1 MARVALC
8 ATGSVAAYRVPDL
21 ARALIS
27 DGHEVRIVAS
37 RSTLRFVGEDA
48 LSFSSNADP
57 PVLKLTGK
65 AEHVEVS
72 EWCDVVLMAPATLNS
87 IAKVVHGTCDTP
99 PTLTFVAAL
108 GAGKRCL
115 VAPAMSG
122 SMYRSPPCREALNK
136 LRRWNVEVVEPVL
149 EDGKAK
155 LAPLDS
161 IVAAVRTGLEGKRV
175 VVTGG
180 PTQEPIDD
188 VRVITNPSSGL
199 TAAEICRELKAR
211 GAEITLVKGPVD
223 IDAPADEIVEV
234 VTTEEMLNAVKRVI
248 EGSDCLIMCAAPS
261 DFKPKRRAPGKV
273 PSDSEITVEL
283 EPTPKIVKEV
293 FPRFEGLKVAFKTDP
308 NPVEGARKLADRVP
322 VDLIVA
328 NPPEVMG
335 SEKGRWW
342 ILNGNG
348 EVLRTVEGG
357 KRTLAVELCDLIEGR
372 LGG

>member
-21 ARALIS
+21 ARALTS

-37 RSTLRFVGEDA
+37 RSALRFVGEDA
-48 LSFSSNADP
+48 LSFSSNAGP
-57 PVLKLTGK
+57 PVLELTGK

-72 EWCDVVLMAPATLNS
+72 EWCDVALMAPATLNS

-122 SMYRSPPCREALNK
+122 SMYASPPCREALNR
-136 LRRWNVEVVEPVL
+136 LREWNVEVVEPVL
-149 EDGKAK
+149 EEGKAK
-155 LAPLDS
+155 LAPLES
-161 IVAAVRTGLEGKRV
+161 IVAAVRAGLEGRKV

-188 VRVITNPSSGL
+188 VRVITNPSSGR

-211 GAEITLVKGPVD
+211 GAEVTLVKGPVN
-223 IDAPADEIVEV
+223 IDAPADDVVEV
-234 VTTEEMLNAVKRVI
+234 VTTEEMLNAVK
-248 EGSDCLIMCAAPS
+248 EATKDADCLVMCAAPS
-261 DFKPKRRAPGKV
+261 DFKPKRKVPGKV
-273 PSDSEITVEL
+273 PSDSELTLEL
-283 EPTPKIVKEV
+283 ELTPKIVEEV
-293 FPRFEGLKVAFKTDP
+293 FPEFEGLKVAFKTDP
-308 NPVEGARKLADRVP
+308 NPVEGARRLADRVP

-335 SEKGRWW
+335 AEEGRWW
-342 ILNGNG
+342 ILDGNG

-357 KRTLAVELCDLIEGR
+357 KRTLAAELCDLIEGR